1 MAITLNVNELNA
13 LIKRHRMAGW
23 IKKKKTFMSDKMDF
37 KTEAIAKGKE
47 WNYTIIKESVQIED
61 IIFIN
66 NIYSI
71 QELNI

>member
-1 MAITLNVNELNA
+1 
-13 LIKRHRMAGW
+13 
-23 IKKKKTFMSDKMDF
+23 MSDKMDF
-37 KTEAIAKGKE
+37 KTEAIAKDKE